1 MLCVTHKWVNRVEGL
16 LPITNKMCVTRSKEK
31 VGKYAP
37 VRIHARVHYYK
48 REMRCWG
55 LTGIAAIIMKSVNSL
70 GR

>member
-1 MLCVTHKWVNRVEGL
+1 MGNRVEGL
-16 LPITNKMCVTRSKEK
+16 LPIHNKMCVTVLKEK

-37 VRIHARVHYYK
+37 ARICERVHYYK

-70 GR
+70 RR